1 MNTSLS
7 AMTYFARVQL
17 LAAPRNITSILISQ
31 VTPIGILLLF
41 WLVGGDS
48 PEGQQ
53 SIQLMFPAI
62 VGMTIFMGASSQA
75 VRVVT
80 WRRQGVFRRFAA
92 TPTPVGYVVLGD
104 ALSQVVLGLVQA
116 LLTLLF
122 GTLVL
127 GIAIEP
133 AGLALSL
140 LVLALAS
147 ACFTGYGLVMATI
160 TRRPETASLAT
171 IFTLLPMF
179 FIGGGMG
186 PVALSPTV
194 ATLGRWLPVGVMNNL
209 IVPLLAFGQ
218 TPEQAGW
225 LLLALV
231 GHTVLF
237 SAVVVS
243 FFRWE

>member
-7 AMTYFARVQL
+7 AMIYFARVQL
-17 LAAPRNITSILISQ
+17 LAAPRNLNSILITQ

-48 PEGQQ
+48 SEGQETVK
-53 SIQLMFPAI
+53 LMFPAI
-62 VGMTIFMGASSQA
+62 VGMTIFMGASTQA
-75 VRVVT
+75 VRVLT

-104 ALSQVVLGLVQA
+104 ALAQVALGLIQA

-133 AGLALSL
+133 SGLALGL
-140 LVLALAS
+140 LVLILAS
-147 ACFTGYGLVMATI
+147 ACFTGYGLIMATI

-186 PVALSPTV
+186 PMAFSPFV
-194 ATLGRWLPVGVMNNL
+194 ETLGRWLPVGAMNNL
-209 IVPLLAFGQ
+209 LIPLLATGQ
-218 TPEQAGW
+218 IPEQAGW

-231 GHTVLF
+231 GYTVLF
-237 SAVVVS
+237 MAVVIA